1 MRRTAPRGAADP
13 GWIEISWDEALDE
26 IAGRLGDIRKLSGAE
41 AVAFAVT
48 TPSGTPMVD
57 SFEWVE
63 RFIRC
68 FGSPNLIY
76 AVEVCGWHKDYAHA
90 LTFGRGIGF
99 PDYEHADAIVLWGH
113 NPARTWLAQA
123 TRIADARRRGAR
135 VAVVD
140 PKPNGSG
147 QDGRHLAA
155 DPPRRRRRAG
165 DGRDPAS
172 DRNRAL

>member
-1 MRRTAPRGAADP
+1 MVHSPRRLTKPLRRTAPRDAADP

-26 IAGRLGDIRKLSGAE
+26 IAGKLGDIQKTSGAE

-90 LTFGRGIGF
+90 LTFGRGIG
-99 PDYEHADAIVLWGH
+99 VSRL
-113 NPARTWLAQA
+113 
-123 TRIADARRRGAR
+123 
-135 VAVVD
+135 
-140 PKPNGSG
+140 
-147 QDGRHLAA
+147 
-155 DPPRRRRRAG
+155 
-165 DGRDPAS
+165 
-172 DRNRAL
+172 